1 MSTSELKPNM
11 KIADRYILKE
21 YKGSGSFGEVWKAE
35 DSELGIDVAIKL
47 YISLDQSGQSEFK
60 DEYKVAYGLS
70 HENLLTAQYYG
81 VWEHRPYLI
90 MKYCENGNASA
101 LAGNADEATIWRFI
115 HDVSAGLRYLHAQ
128 EPPIVHQDIKPENI
142 LRDDRGRFLITD
154 FGISRKMRNTMRKQ
168 SQRVRSSGAIPY
180 MGPERFAA
188 NPVTVNASDIWS
200 LGVSAYEL
208 AMGDLPFMGQGGA
221 MLKAGAELPNIDTEN
236 FSKDLNDVIRACLAK
251 EPWDRPSAE
260 RLEKYTAARLA
271 GDMTPWETPSEQPQS
286 TVRTDSEKT
295 IREGG
300 DIGATIPAGTVP
312 QHKTPSAKEV
322 VENEMKI
329 GKSKKMMIVS
339 IIAAVIVVAVGA
351 GAAWYFIFKD
361 DKKAKV
367 ADEEAAPVVEL
378 FDKLVASASHDIAVA
393 TNDEYEPLL
402 SAASRIDS
410 LGMLIEDNPF
420 MDDSVPAVEKLV
432 TAYNDKA
439 EPAIDAWLRAANSQ
453 YEVAE
458 DLPAAIEYYNIAS
471 ALHLRVP
478 DCITVSGEMTN
489 RVYEAVSTL
498 ERTTQCPAVYMAVT
512 KCGLSADGRSVEV
525 EYNGLTMR
533 TIDNVAIHYVL
544 YDRTSG
550 DVSQPLDQGDATVS
564 IEPGTGHKL
573 VIDVPEGTEATA
585 ISLSAGGK
593 VFYNT
598 KP

>member
-1 MSTSELKPNM
+1 MSTPELKPNM
-11 KIADRYILKE
+11 IIADRYILKK
-21 YKGSGSFGEVWKAE
+21 YIGSGSFGEVWEAE
-35 DSELGIDVAIKL
+35 DSELAIDVAIKL

-101 LAGNADEATIWRFI
+101 LAGKADEATIWRFI
-115 HDVSAGLRYLHAQ
+115 HDVSAGLRYLHSQ

-154 FGISRKMRNTMRKQ
+154 FGISHKMRNTMRKQ

-208 AMGDLPFMGQGGA
+208 ATGDLPFMGQGGA
-221 MLKAGAELPNIDTEN
+221 MLKAGAEIPNIDIDK
-236 FSKDLNDVIRACLAK
+236 FSKDLNYVIRACMAK
-251 EPWDRPSAE
+251 EPWDRPTAE
-260 RLEKYTAARLA
+260 YLEKYTAARLA
-271 GDMTPWETPSEQPQS
+271 GDKTPWEAATEQSQS
-286 TVRTDSEKT
+286 TVRTDNEKT

-312 QHKTPSAKEV
+312 QRKTPSAKEV

-339 IIAAVIVVAVGA
+339 IIAAVIVIAVGA
-351 GAAWYFIFKD
+351 GAAWYFIFEN
-361 DKKAKV
+361 DKKTKV
-367 ADEEAAPVVEL
+367 ADEDAAPVVAL
-378 FDKLVASASHDIAVA
+378 FDKLVASTSRDIAVA

-410 LGMLIEDNPF
+410 LGVLIDDNRF
-420 MDDSVPAVEKLV
+420 MKDSVTAVERLV
-432 TAYNDKA
+432 AAYNDKA
-439 EPAIDAWLRAANSQ
+439 EPAIDAWLRAANTQ

-471 ALHLRVP
+471 SLYLCVP
-478 DCITVSGEMTN
+478 DCISVSSETTN
-489 RVYEAVSTL
+489 RAYEAISAL
-498 ERTTQCPAVYMAVT
+498 EAATQCPAVYMAVT

-525 EYNGLTMR
+525 EYNGLTTRM
-533 TIDNVAIHYVL
+533 INGVSIHYVL
-544 YDRTSG
+544 YDRTTG
-550 DVSQPLDQGDATVS
+550 DVTQPLDQGDAVVS
-564 IEPGTGHKL
+564 IEPGVGHKL
-573 VIDVPEGTEATA
+573 VIDVPEGTAASA
-585 ISLSAGGK
+585 ISMSAAGK

>member
-21 YKGSGSFGEVWKAE
+21 YKGSGSFGEVWRAE

-60 DEYKVAYGLS
+60 GEYKVAYGLS

-221 MLKAGAELPNIDTEN
+221 MLKAGAELPNIDTEK

-260 RLEKYTAARLA
+260 HLEKYTAARLA

-286 TVRTDSEKT
+286 TVRTDNEKT

-322 VENEMKI
+322 VESEMKI
-329 GKSKKMMIVS
+329 GKSKKLMIVS
-339 IIAAVIVVAVGA
+339 IIATVIVIAVGA

-420 MDDSVPAVEKLV
+420 MDDSMPAVEKLV

-458 DLPAAIEYYNIAS
+458 DLPAAIEYYNIAAS
-471 ALHLRVP
+471 LHLRVP
-478 DCITVSGEMTN
+478 DCITVSGETTN
-489 RVYEAVSTL
+489 RVYEAVSAL

-525 EYNGLTMR
+525 EYNGLTTR

>member
-1 MSTSELKPNM
+1 MNTPELKQGM
-11 KIADRYILKE
+11 MVADRYRLIE

-35 DSELGIDVAIKL
+35 DTELGLDVAIKL
-47 YISLDQSGQSEFK
+47 YISLDQNGQSEFK

-101 LAGNADEATIWRFI
+101 LAGKADEATIWRFL
-115 HDVSAGLRYLHAQ
+115 HDVSAGLRYLHGL

-142 LRDDRGRFLITD
+142 LRDDQGRFLITD

-208 AMGDLPFMGQGGA
+208 ATGDLPFMGQGGA
-221 MLKAGAELPNIDTEN
+221 MLKAGAELPSIDTSK

-251 EPWDRPSAE
+251 EPWDRPTAE

-271 GDMTPWETPSEQPQS
+271 GDTTPWSDSSEQSQS
-286 TVRTDSEKT
+286 TVRVDNEQT

-312 QHKTPSAKEV
+312 QHRTPSAKDV
-322 VENEMKI
+322 VEAEMKV

-339 IIAAVIVVAVGA
+339 IIAAVIVIAVGA

-361 DKKAKV
+361 GKKAKV
-367 ADEEAAPVVEL
+367 SDEDAAPVVEL
-378 FDKLVASASHDIAVA
+378 FDKLVASASRYISAA

-410 LGMLIEDNPF
+410 LGVLIEDNPF
-420 MDDSVPAVEKLV
+420 MEDSVSVVEKLV
-432 TAYNDKA
+432 SAYNDKA
-439 EPAIDAWLRAANSQ
+439 DPAIEAWMRAANTQ
-453 YEVAE
+453 YEIAE

-471 ALHLRVP
+471 SLYLRIP
-478 DCITVSGEMTN
+478 DCVTVSTPTPN
-489 RVYEAVSTL
+489 RVYEAISAL
-498 ERTTQCPAVYMAVT
+498 ENATQCPAVYMAVT
-512 KCGLSADGRSVEV
+512 KCALSADGRSVEV
-525 EYNGLTMR
+525 EYNGLT
-533 TIDNVAIHYVL
+533 TQAINNVSIHYIL
-544 YDRTSG
+544 YDRTTG
-550 DVSQPLDQGDATVS
+550 DVTQPLDQGDAIVS

-573 VIDVPEGTEATA
+573 VIDVPEGTEASA
-585 ISLSAGGK
+585 ISMSADGK

>member
-1 MSTSELKPNM
+1 MSTPELKPDM
-11 KIADRYILKE
+11 IIADRYILKE
-21 YKGSGSFGEVWKAE
+21 YKGSGSFGEVWEAE
-35 DSELGIDVAIKL
+35 DSELAIDVAIKL
-47 YISLDQSGQSEFK
+47 YISLDQNGQSEFK

-101 LAGNADEATIWRFI
+101 LAGKADEATIWRFI

-154 FGISRKMRNTMRKQ
+154 FGISHKMRNTMRKQ

-208 AMGDLPFMGQGGA
+208 ATGDLPFMGQGGA
-221 MLKAGAELPNIDTEN
+221 MLKAGAEIPNIDTN
-236 FSKDLNDVIRACLAK
+236 KFSKDLNDVIRACMAK
-251 EPWDRPSAE
+251 EPWDRPTAE
-260 RLEKYTAARLA
+260 RLEKYTAARLD
-271 GDMTPWETPSEQPQS
+271 GDMTPWETMSEQAQS
-286 TVRTDSEKT
+286 TVRVDKEQI

-312 QHKTPSAKEV
+312 QRKTPSAKEV
-322 VENEMKI
+322 IESEMKI

-361 DKKAKV
+361 GKKPRV
-367 ADEEAAPVVEL
+367 ADEDSAAVVEL
-378 FDKLVASASHDIAVA
+378 FDKLVASASRDIAMA

-410 LGMLIEDNPF
+410 LGALVEDNRF
-420 MDDSVPAVEKLV
+420 MEDSVTVVERLV
-432 TAYNDKA
+432 AAYNDKA
-439 EPAIDAWLRAANSQ
+439 EPAIDAWLRAANTQ
-453 YEVAE
+453 YEIAE

-471 ALHLRVP
+471 DLHLRIP
-478 DCITVSGEMTN
+478 DCITVTGETSN
-489 RVYEAVSTL
+489 RAYEAVSAL
-498 ERTTQCPAVYMAVT
+498 ESVTQCPAVYMAVT

-525 EYNGLTMR
+525 EYNGLTTR
-533 TIDNVAIHYVL
+533 AINNIDIHYVL

-550 DVSQPLDQGDATVS
+550 DVSQPLEQGDATVT
-564 IEPGTGHKL
+564 IEPGPGHKL

-585 ISLSAGGK
+585 ISMSAGGK